1 MTRKDWTIGL
11 GLATL
16 ALAAQEAIGE
26 TSQFCGPRDAVV
38 QRLADGY
45 GETRRAIGLGSDNA
59 MVEIFASDDSGSWTI
74 TVTDPQGTTCLVASG
89 QAFQAMATT
98 RPLTGKGA

>member
-11 GLATL
+11 GLVTL
-16 ALAAQEAIGE
+16 ALAAQEAVGE
-26 TSQFCGPRDAVV
+26 TSQYCGPRDAVV
-38 QRLADGY
+38 HRLADGY
-45 GETRRAIGLGSDNA
+45 GETRRAVGLGSNNA

-89 QAFQAMATT
+89 QAFRTIATP
-98 RPLTGKGA
+98 RPLIEKGA